1 MAMISVKEYFAA
13 LKQNKLLGVKCKNC
27 GFVTAPPRLSC
38 RRCGGQ
44 DTDILELSGRG
55 KITTFTSVCIPPE
68 NRRGKAPYLVVM
80 VELEEGSWIMGDLIG
95 PDPSTATI
103 DLIGRQVR
111 MDNSSLDVSD
121 PKSDAAPQFI
131 LQ

>member
-1 MAMISVKEYFAA
+1 MAMITVKEYFAA

-38 RRCGGQ
+38 RRCSCQ
-44 DTDILELSGRG
+44 ETHVVELSGKG
-55 KITTFTSVCIPPE
+55 KIATFTSVHIPPE
-68 NRRGKAPYLVVM
+68 NRRGKAPYLVVL
-80 VELEEGSWIMGDLIG
+80 VELEEGSWIMGDLNG
-95 PDPSTATI
+95 PDPSTATL
-103 DLIGRQVR
+103 DLIGRQVK

>member
-1 MAMISVKEYFAA
+1 MISVKEYFAA

-44 DTDILELSGRG
+44 ETDNIELSGRG

-95 PDPSTATI
+95 PDPSTAAI
-103 DLIGRQVR
+103 DLIGRPVK

-131 LQ
+131 IQ